1 MIEWGKALLFAMI
14 MFSMYNVAV
23 TLDDDSLNNMFSNV
37 NNTIV
42 TQAKDAAIATGE
54 KVGYFGLFAQT
65 LNNLVP
71 TFRYN
76 IPGTD
81 KYYIGINDIPYF
93 DATDLFIMIPLIILP
108 FIYLKKR
115 YMAVQGFDKLEILLL
130 LLLLIIGSFLIA
142 KIAEYWLYMHSS
154 SQLGLSAEQAIA
166 IRESFIEKTE
176 ASKAVLLIVSVMG
189 GLAILLS
196 LRKKKK

>member
-1 MIEWGKALLFAMI
+1 MINWGNALLAAMI
-14 MFSMYNVAV
+14 MFSIYNMAY
-23 TLDDDSLNNMFSNV
+23 TLDDDSLNEMFSGTNS
-37 NNTIV
+37 TIV
-42 TQAKDAAIATGE
+42 QNAKDAAIATGQ
-54 KVGYFGLFAQT
+54 KVGFFGLFAQT

-93 DATDLFIMIPLIILP
+93 DATDLFIMIPLMILP

-115 YMAVQGFDKLEILLL
+115 YLAVQGFDKLEILLL
-130 LLLLIIGSFLIA
+130 LLFLLLISFIA
-142 KIAEYWLYMHSS
+142 AKVIEYWLYLYSA

-166 IRESFIEKTE
+166 IRESFIQKTE
-176 ASKAVLLIVSVMG
+176 ASKAILLIVSVMG

-196 LRKKKK
+196 LRKKKR